1 MPKRI
6 NEKNSP
12 DKSLQEYTQT
22 KPEQLTLFEM
32 LAPEQ
37 KKYSNT
43 VELYDFIPKYFW
55 GKAAQLRVNGKFLH
69 ELEREFVCRGKKY
82 KVKIYPSS
90 IKQKNGKEKYFY
102 PSKREELV
110 EDALRK
116 LVCEGKGKF
125 LDDSA
130 GVFFSLYELMDELRS
145 NGHTYSI
152 TQVKDALMICAQS
165 SLIVTNE
172 EGTELMVSTI
182 FPTLS
187 LQTKEDWKGKGEKTQ
202 SFIRFNPLVTKSI
215 VEMQFRQ
222 FNYQNSMKYKSVIAR
237 QLHKRMSHHYIQASI
252 AHPYGINLTT
262 IIRDFGLTAYGKI
275 SHNLRDV
282 ARGMDE
288 LMDSNVVLKYE
299 GNKTFDSKNKNKITD
314 VNFVII
320 PHPIFCS
327 EVMNSNIKAK
337 QIENSSSSKTKEIHR
352 SGSFTEN
359 LTKTTK
365 KT

>member
-12 DKSLQEYTQT
+12 DKSLQEYAQT
-22 KPEQLTLFEM
+22 KPEQLSLFEM

-37 KKYSNT
+37 KKFSNT

-55 GKAAQLRVNGKFLH
+55 GKANQLRVNGKFLD
-69 ELEREFVCRGKKY
+69 ELEREFECRGKKY

-90 IKQKNGKEKYFY
+90 IKQKNGKEKYYY

-130 GVFFSLYELMDELRS
+130 GVFFSLYELREELKS
-145 NGHTYSI
+145 NGHSYSI

-187 LQTKEDWKGKGEKTQ
+187 LQTKGDWKGAGEKIQ

-222 FNYQNSMKYKSVIAR
+222 FNYQNSMRYKSVIAR

-282 ARGMDE
+282 EIGLNE
-288 LMDSNVVLKYE
+288 LICSNVILKYE
-299 GNKTFDSKNKNKITD
+299 ANKTFDSKSKNKITN

-337 QIENSSSSKTKEIHR
+337 QIENKASNKIQKLDN
-352 SGSFTEN
+352 SGSV
-359 LTKTTK
+359 
-365 KT
+365 